1 MITISSEELQQYRVQ
16 LADYPD
22 ATINTALDTIEK
34 NNGNLEA
41 AFAELSAR
49 DSETQFRNVDLQEL
63 AHKCRDIVCSQP
75 TEDFLGLIN
84 LVGGFLPPPV
94 SLAVPVT
101 LYILKIG
108 IRNYCQVAKPDE
120 GFVIQ

>member
-1 MITISSEELQQYRVQ
+1 MIVISSEELQQYRVQ
-16 LADYPD
+16 LANYSD
-22 ATINTALDTIEK
+22 TSIKTALDTIEK

-41 AFAELSAR
+41 AFTELSAQN
-49 DSETQFRNVDLQEL
+49 SETQFRTVDLQEL
-63 AHKCRDIVCSQP
+63 ASKCREVVCSQP

-108 IRNYCQVAKPDE
+108 IRNYCDTAKPASAL
-120 GFVIQ
+120 

>member
-1 MITISSEELQQYRVQ
+1 MIAISLEELQQYRMQ
-16 LADYPD
+16 LVNYPD
-22 ATINTALDTIEK
+22 VSIKTALDTIEK

-41 AFAELSAR
+41 AFAELSAQN
-49 DSETQFRNVDLQEL
+49 SETQLRAVDLQEL
-63 AHKCRDIVCSQP
+63 TNKCREVVCSQP
-75 TEDFLGLIN
+75 TEDFLGLLN

-108 IRNYCQVAKPDE
+108 IRNYCNTAKPTSAL
-120 GFVIQ
+120 